1 MHDREHFRLDDL
13 DVLQHGGGV
22 VCSIQS
28 KGPLKGAIIQSDQAI
43 AAAAPLR
50 LTPQEHLNSRPGIR
64 FNLEIIHLR
73 RDIDLKAEGCS
84 IVGGLVDDLSLRP
97 VMCSPDQ
104 FFVLLPVTLS
114 K

>member
-28 KGPLKGAIIQSDQAI
+28 KGPLKGAIIQADQAI
-43 AAAAPLR
+43 ATAAPLR
-50 LTPQEHLNSRPGIR
+50 LASQEHLNSRPGIR
-64 FNLEIIHLR
+64 FDLEIIHLR
-73 RDIDLKAEGCS
+73 RDVDLKAEGCS
-84 IVGGLVDDLSLRP
+84 IISGLVDDLNLRP
-97 VMCSPDQ
+97 MMRSPDQ